1 MADLECVPSRSQ
13 IVSMKLHSVLK
24 LPPISNSASNLQR
37 SISCPSTSSP
47 VNHHHHPPFHKFILS
62 GGPGFSLAL
71 LDSLAGSVDRLPVPL
86 PVKFGPGTDVAAMT
100 NAEIV
105 CVALVGETQVWAGTE
120 SGGLHVY
127 ELSSELRLTNAL
139 YSSVESPVLCI
150 CGHPSRPTST
160 DVVIGT
166 FNGNILVFS
175 GPSDERGGLKDP
187 FKNPRIVVQ
196 LGSGDSEAEAVSGVN
211 SIVPV
216 HCSDKDTF
224 WCACGGNIVVVAQSN
239 WRELRR
245 LDCRPNNESCPPIAE
260 VVQLLS
266 TDSGVWSCLSKC
278 SVISL
283 WNTKTFAPHFH
294 FACE

>member
-1 MADLECVPSRSQ
+1 
-13 IVSMKLHSVLK
+13 MKLHSVIK
-24 LPPISNSASNLQR
+24 LPETPNPNSSIKR
-37 SISCPSTSSP
+37 SISCPSSSP
-47 VNHHHHPPFHKFILS
+47 VNHPVSHNKFILS

-71 LDSLAGSVDRLPVPL
+71 LDSCAGSVDRLPVPL
-86 PVKFGPGTDVAAMT
+86 PAKFGPLTDVAAMT
-100 NAEIV
+100 NAEIL
-105 CVALVGETQVWAGTE
+105 CISLVGDTQLWAGTE

-139 YSSVESPVLCI
+139 YSSVEGPILCI
-150 CGHPSRPTST
+150 CGYVNRPTT

-166 FNGNILVFS
+166 FNGNILILS
-175 GPSDERGGLKDP
+175 GPSDDRGGLRDP
-187 FKNPRIVVQ
+187 FKNPRTVVP
-196 LGSGDSEAEAVSGVN
+196 LGHSDGESVTASGVN

-224 WCACGGNIVVVAQSN
+224 WCACGGNIVIVTGTRSN
-239 WRELRR
+239 WKELRR
-245 LDCRPNNESCPPIAE
+245 LDCRPPAVNCPHNAE
-260 VVQLLS
+260 VVQLVS

-283 WNTKTFAPHFH
+283 WNTKTFSAHFH

>member
-1 MADLECVPSRSQ
+1 MADLEYFPSRSQ
-13 IVSMKLHSVLK
+13 IVSMKLHSILK
-24 LPPISNSASNLQR
+24 LPPMSSISAPNIQHST
-37 SISCPSTSSP
+37 SCPSTSSP
-47 VNHHHHPPFHKFILS
+47 VTPFHKFILS

-86 PVKFGPGTDVAAMT
+86 PIKFGPATDMAAMT
-100 NAEIV
+100 NAEIL
-105 CVALVGETQVWAGTE
+105 CVALIGETQVWAGTA

-127 ELSSELRLTNAL
+127 ALSSELRLTNAL
-139 YSSVESPVLCI
+139 YNRVEGPVLCI
-150 CGHPSRPTST
+150 CGHSNRPNCT

-187 FKNPRIVVQ
+187 FKNPRVVVR
-196 LGSGDSEAEAVSGVN
+196 LGGGDSEAEAAASGVN

-216 HCSDKDTF
+216 RCSDKDTF
-224 WCACGGNIVVVAQSN
+224 WCACGGNIVVVSQSN
-239 WRELRR
+239 WKELRR
-245 LDCRPNNESCPPIAE
+245 LDCRPNMDSCPPNAE

-266 TDSGVWSCLSKC
+266 TDTGVWSCLSKC
-278 SVISL
+278 SVVSL